1 MTTDKRGIAS
11 FDFSTSGNFEGICA
25 ACIKT
30 PETVEIWPKK
40 KTSNGMYAK
49 ELSPVELVSVA
60 HALIQASEEYQ
71 LVGWGTLGYDLR
83 LLFKEGVMKDEIVNL
98 ALSHYDLMFQIF
110 ADYGQM
116 VALHSLHGVKPTINK
131 SIPPQTPQ
139 LWKKD
144 VEGQDLVI
152 QSMEAHTERV
162 YEAAVTLTC
171 RDVLSWTDYSNSS
184 NEIQYRNVL
193 APCLKYI
200 LPASMLPQKILN
212 QKWATTFDWIREHLQ
227 PKQISKSKNDK
238 TWTQEMIANLDVG
251 LFSGT
256 SVGLNTLPAIPF

>member
-1 MTTDKRGIAS
+1 MTIDKKGIAS
-11 FDFSTSGNFEGICA
+11 FDFSTSGDFKGICA

-30 PETVEIWPKK
+30 PELTEIWPKK
-40 KTSNGMYAK
+40 KTGNGMYAK

-60 HALIQASEEYQ
+60 HALIEANEEYQ

-83 LLFKEGVMKDEIVNL
+83 HLYKEGVMKDEIISL

-110 ADYGQM
+110 ADSGQM

-139 LWKKD
+139 LWIKD
-144 VEGQDLVI
+144 ADSQIVVI
-152 QSMEAHTERV
+152 ESMEAHTERV
-162 YEAAVTLTC
+162 FMAARTLQLNTP
-171 RDVLSWTDYSNSS
+171 LHWTDYNSSS
-184 NEIQYRNVL
+184 NEIQYKNML
-193 APCLKYI
+193 SPCLEYI

-212 QKWATTFDWIREHLQ
+212 QKWVTTFDWIREHLQ
-227 PKQISKSKNDK
+227 PKQPGKNKNDL
-238 TWTQEMIANLDVG
+238 TWTQKMIANLDSS

-256 SVGLNTLPAIPF
+256 PVGLNTMPAIPF